1 MRRIDMKKRAPWPVD
16 PALLPVLEALLRE
29 RSVTRAA
36 KSLGLEQ
43 STVSHALSKLRLA
56 LGDPLFVR
64 TGRDLTATPRAEAI
78 ASALFVALDATRRAL
93 AQDTTFDPA
102 TSKRRFTLASPDI
115 LAALLPPLLAKLE
128 QEAPS
133 TRLELRSSGEID
145 TASALLEGTLDVAVG
160 VARDV
165 PRACVQ
171 KIVGS
176 ARWCVLARKDHP
188 AIDKR
193 GRLSVERWVRYG
205 HIRVRTMGGPSLV
218 EETLTEQGHTRKVGF
233 VAPSFLVAPM
243 VVAKT
248 DLFFTTPTV
257 LAEPLA
263 DALGLAMLAPPI
275 EIAPIPVAVYWHE
288 RMDADA
294 GHRWFRRAL
303 AGVIEG
309 VLRNDARRANH
320 HNA

>member
-1 MRRIDMKKRAPWPVD
+1 MHTIDVTPAARWPVD
-16 PALLPVLEALLRE
+16 PALLPVLEALLRQ

-36 KSLGLEQ
+36 AVLGLEQ
-43 STVSHALSKLRLA
+43 STVSHALARLRSA

-78 ASALFVALDATRRAL
+78 APALFAALDATRRAL
-93 AQDTTFDPA
+93 SDESAFDPA
-102 TSKRRFTLASPDI
+102 TSRRRFTLASPDI
-115 LAALLPPLLAKLE
+115 LAALLPPLLSKLE
-128 QEAPS
+128 REAPT

-145 TASALLEGTLDVAVG
+145 AARALSDGAVDVAVG

-165 PRACVQ
+165 PRGCVQ
-171 KIVGS
+171 RIVGS
-176 ARWCVLARKDHP
+176 ARWCVLARKGHP

-193 GRLSVERWVRYG
+193 GKLSIERWVRYG

-218 EETLTEQGHTRKVGF
+218 EEALTARGHTRKVAF

-248 DLFFTTPTV
+248 DLFFATPTV
-257 LAEPLA
+257 LAEPMTA
-263 DALGLAMLAPPI
+263 ALGLVMLAPPV
-275 EIAPIPVAVYWHE
+275 EIAPVSVAVYWHE
-288 RMDADA
+288 RMDTDG

-303 AGVIEG
+303 AEAIEG
-309 VLRNDARRANH
+309 LLRADRTPRTTRA
-320 HNA
+320 